1 MFNHFRCLIRAVF
14 ACCAVATFLGP
25 SVARAETNV
34 LFIFDASG
42 SMKKPVGDTPR
53 IDLARKSLIETV
65 LAMPSNVRV
74 GLMIYGARRAKDCTD
89 IQLVSPVQANNRD
102 QVVLSP
108 PPLQAKG
115 ETPIADAIIKA
126 AQTFSSLS
134 GQDNSIV
141 VLTDG
146 IEECNGDPCAAAA
159 AVSRMGIN
167 LKISIIGFTLGARE
181 RAAIECVVKQ
191 TGGRYYDAADA
202 RGLVNAMANVR
213 QQVIAAPSQAPPPAP
228 SPPQTAVAAP
238 V

>member
-1 MFNHFRCLIRAVF
+1 MA
-14 ACCAVATFLGP
+14 G
-25 SVARAETNV
+25 
-34 LFIFDASG
+34 
-42 SMKKPVGDTPR
+42 
-53 IDLARKSLIETV
+53 
-65 LAMPSNVRV
+65 
-74 GLMIYGARRAKDCTD
+74 
-89 IQLVSPVQANNRD
+89 
-102 QVVLSP
+102 
-108 PPLQAKG
+108 LQAKG
-115 ETPIADAIIKA
+115 ETPIADAIVKA
-126 AQTFSSLS
+126 PQTFSSLS

-213 QQVIAAPSQAPPPAP
+213 QQVIAAPSPAPPPAP